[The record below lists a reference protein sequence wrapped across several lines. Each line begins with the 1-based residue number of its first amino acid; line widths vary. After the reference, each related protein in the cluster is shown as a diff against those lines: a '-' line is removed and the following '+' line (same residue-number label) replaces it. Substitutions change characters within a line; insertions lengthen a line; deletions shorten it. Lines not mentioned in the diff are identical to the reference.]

1 MAATKKVVKR
11 KKVAKAA
18 APVASKPA
26 ERWPRIFASRYIKD
40 KWLVVTETEV
50 KWVGRS
56 GRRIRDWLSA
66 PSRTDLLNGTLYYYL
81 EVPYIGC
88 PSNDIPPRWTWVGE
102 GF

>member
-18 APVASKPA
+18 APVAAPA
-26 ERWPRIFASRYIKD
+26 ERWPRIFASRYIRN
-40 KWLVVTETEV
+40 KWLMVTETDV
-50 KWVGRS
+50 KWVTRS
-56 GRRIRDWLSA
+56 GKKARGWLST
-66 PSRTDLLNGTLYYYL
+66 PSRADLLTGGFYYYI

-88 PSNDIPPRWTWVGE
+88 PADDVPPKWTWVGE